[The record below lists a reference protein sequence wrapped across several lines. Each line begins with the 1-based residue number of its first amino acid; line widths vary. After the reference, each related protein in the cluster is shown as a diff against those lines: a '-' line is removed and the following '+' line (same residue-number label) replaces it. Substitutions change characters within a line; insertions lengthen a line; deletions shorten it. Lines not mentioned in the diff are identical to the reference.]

1 MKILIVDD
9 HPLVRKGLV
18 AALAFED
25 LVDKVL
31 EASNVNQAM
40 DSLITNQPDLAI
52 IDLYLGSEYGLDIVK
67 SSKENGLKTKFI
79 ILTSSLKKED
89 YIRSEEVG
97 VDGYILK
104 DAFAEDILYGIR
116 VVLRDRKFIDSE
128 ILSCLSE
135 NNNKGDQV
143 GNLTPREQE
152 VIEQLG
158 HGLSN
163 SEIAESLFISEYTV
177 KKHVSSIL
185 SKLSLEHRTQAALL
199 YNQGSNFNTGKVI

>member
-25 LVDKVL
+25 SVDKVL
-31 EASNVNQAM
+31 EASTVNQAM
-40 DSLITNQPDLAI
+40 DTLMTNKPDLVI
-52 IDLYLGSEYGLDIVK
+52 IDLYLGAEDGLDIVNI
-67 SSKENGLKTKFI
+67 SKKKGLKTKFVV
-79 ILTSSLKKED
+79 LTSSLKKGD
-89 YIRSEEVG
+89 YTRSEEAG

-116 VVLRDRKFIDSE
+116 VVLRDKRFIDSE
-128 ILSCLSE
+128 ILTCLSE
-135 NNNKGDQV
+135 NNTKGDLICD
-143 GNLTPREQE
+143 LTPREGE
-152 VIEQLG
+152 VLEQLG

-163 SEIAESLFISEYTV
+163 SEIAETLYISEYTV

-185 SKLSLEHRTQAALL
+185 SKLNLEHRTQAALL
-199 YNQGSNFNTGKVI
+199 FNQGSNFNTGKVI